1 MKIIVVG
8 AGKVGATLIE
18 NFVKE
23 RHDVVVVDSEEKQV
37 DFIVNHYDANGIV
50 GSGLERSVLLEA
62 GAETAD
68 FLIACTS
75 RDELNILCCV
85 LAKKLGVKKT
95 IARVRDPQLFAEI
108 DSMREYL
115 GLDLAFNPE
124 LQTALEISQ
133 VLKFPSAKSVDSF
146 AEGKALMVEFDIG
159 ENNPIV
165 GKSLMQIS
173 VEYGYKLL
181 FCMIKRGDKVI
192 IPRGDSTIE
201 VNDAVYIIATE
212 SELAAFCKKLK
223 IFKPR
228 AKSVFIIGGGKIAYY
243 LAKELLSGGVSVKI
257 LETDKA
263 RCEELSADLVGATVL
278 FGDGTDQTIL
288 DEEGLKNSDGC
299 VTLTGMDEE
308 NVIISLYAKQKSID
322 KIVTKVDRSSVA
334 EMVKKLGLDTVL
346 SPRTVITNRII
357 MFIRAAQ
364 TEFSEK
370 IDSLYILNDKVEA
383 LEFTVGDEFERQSE
397 PLSKLK
403 IKKDVLVGGIVR
415 NGEYIFP
422 SGDACLHKGDKVIV
436 VTTLK
441 QIGGLSDI
449 FKASVYKQ
457 KQQTEND
464 EL

>member
-1 MKIIVVG
+1 MKIVVVG
-8 AGKVGATLIE
+8 VGKVGVTLVA

-23 RHDVVVVDSEEKQV
+23 GHDVVVVDHDEKQV
-37 DFIVNHYDANGIV
+37 DYIVNHYDANGIV
-50 GSGLERSVLLEA
+50 GGGLERSVLLEA
-62 GAETAD
+62 GVDAAD

-124 LQTALEISQ
+124 LQTALEIAQ

-146 AEGKALMVEFDIG
+146 ADGKALMVEFDIG
-159 ENNPIV
+159 RDNPII

-181 FCMIKRGDKVI
+181 FCMIKRGDKVF
-192 IPRGDSTIE
+192 IPRGDFTIE
-201 VNDAVYIIATE
+201 KHDAVYIIAKE

-243 LAKELLSGGVSVKI
+243 LAKELLESGVAVKI
-257 LETDKA
+257 LEADRN
-263 RCEELSADLVGATVL
+263 RCEELADELGGATVL
-278 FGDGTDQTIL
+278 FGDGTDQAIL
-288 DEEGLKNSDGC
+288 DEEGLKDSDGC

-308 NVIISLYAKQKSID
+308 NVIISLYAQQKSVD
-322 KIVTKVDRSSVA
+322 KIITKVDRISVSS
-334 EMVKKLGLDTVL
+334 MVKKLGLDTVL
-346 SPRTVITNRII
+346 SPQAVIANRII

-370 IDSLYILNDKVEA
+370 IDALYILNDKVEA
-383 LEFTVGDEFERQSE
+383 LEFTVGDDFDRQDE
-397 PLSKLK
+397 PLSNLK

-415 NGEYIFP
+415 DGEYIFP
-422 SGDACLHKGDKVIV
+422 SGDTCIHRGDKLIV

-441 QIGGLSDI
+441 QINGLSDI
-449 FKASVYKQ
+449 FRAGIYKYKQ
-457 KQQTEND
+457 
-464 EL
+464 

>member
-8 AGKVGATLIE
+8 VGKVGATLVE

-23 RHDVVVVDSEEKQV
+23 GHDVVVVDSEEKQV
-37 DFIVNHYDANGIV
+37 DYVVNHFDANGIV
-50 GSGLERSVLLEA
+50 GSGLERTVLLEA
-62 GAETAD
+62 GIETAD
-68 FLIACTS
+68 FLIASTS

-85 LAKKLGVKKT
+85 LAKKLGVKNT

-124 LQTALEISQ
+124 LQTALEIAQ
-133 VLKFPSAKSVDSF
+133 VFKFPSAKSVDSF
-146 AEGKALMVEFDIG
+146 ADGKALMVEFDIG
-159 ENNPIV
+159 ENNPII

-173 VEYGYKLL
+173 IEYGYKLL
-181 FCMIKRGDKVI
+181 FCMIRRGEKVI
-192 IPRGDSTIE
+192 VPRGDTTIE
-201 VNDAVYIIATE
+201 ENDAVYIIATE
-212 SELAAFCKKLK
+212 NELAAFCKKLK

-243 LAKELLSGGVSVKI
+243 LAKELLANGVAVKI
-257 LETDKA
+257 LETDKE
-263 RCEELSADLVGATVL
+263 RCEELSAELVGATVL

-288 DEEGLKNSDGC
+288 DEEGLKDSDGC

-308 NVIISLYAKQKSID
+308 NVIVSLYAQQKSVD

-334 EMVKKLGLDTVL
+334 EMVKKLGLDTVI
-346 SPRTVITNRII
+346 SPRTVIANRII

-364 TEFSEK
+364 TEFSET

-383 LEFTVGDEFERQSE
+383 LEFTVGNDFDMQDS

-403 IKKDVLVGGIVR
+403 IKKDVLIGGIVR
-415 NGEYIFP
+415 DGQYIFP
-422 SGDACLHKGDKVIV
+422 SGDTCIHTGDKIIV

-449 FKASVYKQ
+449 FRAGTFKTKQ
-457 KQQTEND
+457 
-464 EL
+464 

>member
-1 MKIIVVG
+1 MKIVVVG
-8 AGKVGATLIE
+8 VGKVGVTLVA

-23 RHDVVVVDSEEKQV
+23 GHDVVVVDHDEKQV
-37 DFIVNHYDANGIV
+37 DYIVNHYDANGIV
-50 GSGLERSVLLEA
+50 GGGLERSVLLEA
-62 GAETAD
+62 GVDAAD

-124 LQTALEISQ
+124 LQTALEIAQ

-146 AEGKALMVEFDIG
+146 ADGKALMVEFDIG
-159 ENNPIV
+159 RDNPII

-181 FCMIKRGDKVI
+181 FCMIKRGDKVF
-192 IPRGDSTIE
+192 IPRGDFTIE
-201 VNDAVYIIATE
+201 KHDAVYIIAKE

-243 LAKELLSGGVSVKI
+243 LAKELLESGVAVKI
-257 LETDKA
+257 LEADRN
-263 RCEELSADLVGATVL
+263 RCEELADELGGATVL
-278 FGDGTDQTIL
+278 FGDGTDQAIL
-288 DEEGLKNSDGC
+288 DEEGLKDSDGC

-308 NVIISLYAKQKSID
+308 NVIISLYAQQKSVD
-322 KIVTKVDRSSVA
+322 KIITKVDRISVSS
-334 EMVKKLGLDTVL
+334 MVKKLGLDTVL
-346 SPRTVITNRII
+346 SPQAVIANRII

-370 IDSLYILNDKVEA
+370 IDALYILNDKVEA
-383 LEFTVGDEFERQSE
+383 LEFTVGDDFDRQDE
-397 PLSKLK
+397 PLSNLK

-415 NGEYIFP
+415 DGEYIFP
-422 SGDACLHKGDKVIV
+422 SGDTCIHRGDKLIV

-441 QIGGLSDI
+441 QINGLSDI
-449 FKASVYKQ
+449 FRAGVYKF
-457 KQQTEND
+457 KQ
-464 EL
+464 

>member
-8 AGKVGATLIE
+8 AGKVGATLVE

-50 GSGLERSVLLEA
+50 GSGLERGVLLEA
-62 GAETAD
+62 GVATAD

-75 RDELNILCCV
+75 RDELNILACV

-95 IARVRDPQLFAEI
+95 IARVRDPQLFVEI

-124 LQTALEISQ
+124 FQTALEIAQ

-146 AEGKALMVEFDIG
+146 ADGTALMVEFDINAG
-159 ENNPIV
+159 NPII

-181 FCMIKRGDKVI
+181 FCMIRRGEKVI
-192 IPRGDSTIE
+192 VPRGDTTIE
-201 VNDAVYIIATE
+201 ENDAVYIIATE

-243 LAKELLSGGVSVKI
+243 LAKELLGNGVAVKI
-257 LETDKA
+257 LENDKV
-263 RCEELSADLVGATVL
+263 RCEELAADLGGATVL
-278 FGDGTDQTIL
+278 FGDGTDRSIL
-288 DEEGLKNSDGC
+288 DEEGLKDSDGC

-308 NVIISLYAKQKSID
+308 NVIISLYAQQKSVD
-322 KIVTKVDRSSVA
+322 KIVTKVDRASISQ
-334 EMVKKLGLDTVL
+334 MVKKLGLDTVL
-346 SPRTVITNRII
+346 SPQAVITNKII

-364 TEFSEK
+364 ADFSDK
-370 IDSLYILNDKVEA
+370 MDALYILNDKVEA
-383 LEFTVGDEFERQSE
+383 LEFTVGNDYDMQNE

-415 NGEYIFP
+415 DGEYIFP
-422 SGDACLHKGDKVIV
+422 SGDTCIHSGDKVIV
-436 VTTLK
+436 VTTLQ

-449 FKASVYKQ
+449 FKAGTYKTKQ
-457 KQQTEND
+457 KN
-464 EL
+464 

>member
-8 AGKVGATLIE
+8 VGKVGSTLVE

-23 RHDVVVVDSEEKQV
+23 RHDVVVVDSDEKRV
-37 DFIVNHYDANGIV
+37 DFIVNRYDANGIV

-62 GAETAD
+62 GIATAD
-68 FLIACTS
+68 FMIACTS
-75 RDELNILCCV
+75 RDELNIFCCV
-85 LAKKLGVKKT
+85 LAKRLGVKKT
-95 IARVRDPQLFAEI
+95 IARVRDPQLFVEI
-108 DSMREYL
+108 DDMREYL

-124 LQTALEISQ
+124 LQTALEIAQ

-146 AEGKALMVEFDIG
+146 ADGKALMVEFDIG
-159 ENNPIV
+159 ASNPII

-192 IPRGDSTIE
+192 IPRGDFTIDE
-201 VNDAVYIIATE
+201 KDTVYIIAKE
-212 SELAAFCKKLK
+212 SELAAFCKTLK

-243 LAKELLSGGVSVKI
+243 LAKELLSNGVAVKI
-257 LETDKA
+257 LESDKA
-263 RCEELSADLVGATVL
+263 RCEELSAELVGATVL
-278 FGDGTDQTIL
+278 FGDGTNQSIL
-288 DEEGLKNSDGC
+288 DEEGLKDSDGC

-308 NVIISLYAKQKSID
+308 NVIISLYAQQKSVD
-322 KIVTKVDRSSVA
+322 KIVTKVDRASISQ
-334 EMVKKLGLDTVL
+334 MVKKLGLDTVL
-346 SPRTVITNRII
+346 SPQAVIANRII

-383 LEFTVGDEFERQSE
+383 LEFTVGSDFDMQDV
-397 PLSKLK
+397 PLSELK

-415 NGEYIFP
+415 DGEYIFP
-422 SGDACLHKGDKVIV
+422 SGDTRIHTGDKIIV

-449 FKASVYKQ
+449 FKTGAYKSNG
-457 KQQTEND
+457 KT
-464 EL
+464 